1 MAAIG
6 FGLILPNGP
15 DEAGERPTYLEQADH
30 DLEQAK
36 GHFTSVWMADHLQ
49 FGDGALLE
57 GWTVITYLAARHPE
71 LQFGHTVLCQSFR
84 NPALLAKMGAT
95 LQFLT
100 GGRFILGLGTGW
112 HEEEYRAYGYDFP
125 PPGVRVEQTEEAIAI
140 IKAMWH
146 ERQATFAGK
155 YYRVTEA
162 YCEPKPDP
170 VPPLM
175 IGAHQ
180 ARMFRLTAR
189 HADWWDVSGFGR
201 NLDNY
206 RVAAAEMD
214 RACEE
219 VGRDPATLRRTFSA
233 PVVCAAGEEAARAG
247 AEGRLRP
254 GVGFIGTPEQVVA
267 QMRQFTALGVDH
279 FQIMC
284 LRAEGI
290 DSLSLVIRE
299 VIPALQEA

>member
-1 MAAIG
+1 
-6 FGLILPNGP
+6 
-15 DEAGERPTYLEQADH
+15 
-30 DLEQAK
+30 
-36 GHFTSVWMADHLQ
+36 
-49 FGDGALLE
+49 
-57 GWTVITYLAARHPE
+57 
-71 LQFGHTVLCQSFR
+71 
-84 NPALLAKMGAT
+84 
-95 LQFLT
+95 
-100 GGRFILGLGTGW
+100 
-112 HEEEYRAYGYDFP
+112 
-125 PPGVRVEQTEEAIAI
+125 VRVAQTEEAVAI

-170 VPPLM
+170 VPPLV

-189 HADWWDVSGFGR
+189 QADWWDVSGFGR
-201 NLDNY
+201 TIDQY
-206 RVAAAEMD
+206 RVAAAEMEH
-214 RACEE
+214 ACAE

-233 PVVCAAGEEAARAG
+233 PVVCAASEEAARAG

-267 QMRQFTALGVDH
+267 QMRQFTDLGVDH

-299 VIPALQEA
+299 VIPALQGG